1 MSCSPAPFNKTF
13 PNLKEDRFSVT
24 SPSTPS
30 YNCIAWAAG
39 DMTTWW
45 WPDPQS
51 QYFWPDYAPRECTLN
66 AFIIAFNG
74 IHYVPCESG
83 DFEKGFEKIAIYS
96 DKMKTPTHAARQ
108 LDNGSW
114 TSKLGRCNDISH
126 DVIGV
131 SGSTYGQI
139 AVFMKRPVQISHK

>member
-1 MSCSPAPFNKTF
+1 MGC
-13 PNLKEDRFSVT
+13 
-24 SPSTPS
+24 
-30 YNCIAWAAG
+30 G
-39 DMTTWW
+39 GH
-45 WPDPQS
+45 
-51 QYFWPDYAPRECTLN
+51 DYMV
-66 AFIIAFNG
+66 NG

-83 DFEKGFEKIAIYS
+83 NFEKGFEKIAIYS

-131 SGSTYGQI
+131 SGFTYGQI